1 MEKMNIS
8 SLTFQRM
15 TSLSKKSVIY
25 TTEGGASKHLSAI
38 SNMQLACCSFITE
51 KKQLVL
57 QEIYAKLIL
66 YNFSEAIT
74 NGIVINKKDRKY
86 AYSVNF
92 ALALSICVELL
103 RRNKQGHELTGLEKL
118 LERELIP
125 IRPGRSSPRFLR
137 ARTAVSF
144 LYR

>member
-1 MEKMNIS
+1 MLFFHS
-8 SLTFQRM
+8 R
-15 TSLSKKSVIY
+15 
-25 TTEGGASKHLSAI
+25 
-38 SNMQLACCSFITE
+38 

-74 NGIVINKKDRKY
+74 KGIVITKKDRKY
-86 AYSVNF
+86 AYCVNF
-92 ALALSICVELL
+92 ALALSICVEFL
-103 RRNKQGHELTGLEKL
+103 RRSQQGNELTGIEKL

-125 IRPGRSSPRFLR
+125 IRPGRSSPRYLR
-137 ARTAVSF
+137 ARTAISF